1 MSENDELG
9 NIPPMVPDRDDVD
22 SHLTNKKA
30 QRQEIVRGAYYTEKV
45 KVSTW
50 QVRVMLTLLTLA
62 MLGAGYGGYYLYG
75 EYQFDLRQA
84 DLRISDLERRLSL
97 AGDSAEDSAFNM
109 IERMD
114 FNFTEID
121 KLWAARRVINR
132 ALEDAQSSLVK
143 LALVNE
149 GQDEVAANNSAQIAN
164 TNRSL
169 TVSDTRINSI
179 TTDFDQLT
187 RSMANLNVDV
197 QELQGLRADMESI
210 RQSLNSGDVN
220 VLGLLGRLEYIEES
234 MESVNANRQQVNESL
249 LRIQESIRSLQR
261 SINAQGSGI

>member
-1 MSENDELG
+1 MDENDELG

-50 QVRVMLTLLTLA
+50 QVRFMLTIIVLA

-75 EYQFDLRQA
+75 EYEFDMRQA

-97 AGDSAEDSAFNM
+97 AGDSAEDSALNM
-109 IERMD
+109 IDRMD

-132 ALEDAQSSLVK
+132 GLEDIQSSLAK
-143 LALVNE
+143 LALENQ
-149 GQDEVAANNSAQIAN
+149 GQDEVVANNSAQIAN
-164 TNRSL
+164 TNQSL
-169 TVSDTRINSI
+169 NLSDSRINSI

-187 RSMANLNVDV
+187 RSVAILNANV
-197 QELQGLRADMESI
+197 QELQGLRADIASI
-210 RQSLNSGDVN
+210 RQSLNGGDSN

-249 LRIQESIRSLQR
+249 LRIQQSIGSLQR
-261 SINAQGSGI
+261 SINSQGSGI